1 MSAMIV
7 CTLQGYQLFCAK
19 HGVQVHIFGAI
30 WHTCYFWLCVHWWS
44 YSTSL
49 LPAQFQVLE
58 DRLLDDVAEHSG
70 TSTQQIAVAE
80 HAAHSTI
87 C

>member
-1 MSAMIV
+1 MTV

-19 HGVQVHIFGAI
+19 HMFGAI
-30 WHTCYFWLCVHWWS
+30 WYACYFWPCIHWWS

-49 LPAQFQVLE
+49 LLTQFQVLAH
-58 DRLLDDVAEHSG
+58 RFLDDVAEHSG
-70 TSTQQIAVAE
+70 TNIQQMAVAE